1 MGLEAGYP
9 MTGSSPHVV
18 EAQGPGPTHQ
28 PALDHTD
35 ASSSALFST
44 ACYEPRG
51 NLSSDGMAS

>member
-1 MGLEAGYP
+1 

-35 ASSSALFST
+35 ASSGALFST